1 MRTSRMTG
9 RLSATLAALALTA
22 GLGLAGGPPASAAYC
37 GITWGSTAKVA
48 TSTIRPAPITNVRAG
63 RHACFDRMVV
73 DLRGR
78 AAGYNVRYVHQVRQP
93 GSGFVVP
100 LRGGARLSVTVL
112 APAYNDAGRPTYRPA
127 DPRNLV
133 NVAGYTTFRQIA
145 LAGSFEGR
153 TTFGLGVR
161 ARLPMRVFVVPG
173 PGAGSRVVV
182 DVAHRW

>member
-1 MRTSRMTG
+1 MNNLRMTG
-9 RLSATLAALALTA
+9 KIPATLAALALTA

-48 TSTIRPAPITNVRAG
+48 SAMSQAPITNVRAG

-127 DPRNLV
+127 DRRNLV
-133 NVAGYTTFRQIA
+133 DVAGYSTFRQIA
-145 LAGSFEGR
+145 LAGEQPQQSIQ
-153 TTFGLGVR
+153 R
-161 ARLPMRVFVVPG
+161 A
-173 PGAGSRVVV
+173 A
-182 DVAHRW
+182 